1 MLTENMK
8 SNLKTAKNKAVQ
20 FERYITLAT
29 WFLMIFSIISTFYG
43 FLLVHWYLMPN
54 LYFWHKNFYIAPY
67 TMLGVGL
74 YTLLVAIFG
83 MANRYQRRSRKC
95 RWIKS
100 SGQS

>member
-29 WFLMIFSIISTFYG
+29 WFLMVFSIISTFYG

-54 LYFWHKNFYIAPY
+54 LYFWHTHFYIAPY
-67 TMLGVGL
+67 TMLGIGL
-74 YTLLVAIFG
+74 GMTMTSYEKRRWFVIYAFLL
-83 MANRYQRRSRKC
+83 
-95 RWIKS
+95 
-100 SGQS
+100 